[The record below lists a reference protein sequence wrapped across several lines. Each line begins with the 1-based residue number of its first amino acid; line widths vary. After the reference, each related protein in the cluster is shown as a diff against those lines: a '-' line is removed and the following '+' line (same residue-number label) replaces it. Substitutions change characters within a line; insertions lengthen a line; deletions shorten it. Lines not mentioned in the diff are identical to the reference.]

1 MDINKEQFFEKIPSI
16 KKIKQEIKS
25 NPNNWI
31 VIKKWNYKIF
41 NKYKIS
47 LFNEI
52 DVVFLNEIFPIIC
65 KEHIEQINNFV
76 DIKHIIE
83 DAAAD

>member
-1 MDINKEQFFEKIPSI
+1 M
-16 KKIKQEIKS
+16 
-25 NPNNWI
+25 
-31 VIKKWNYKIF
+31 
-41 NKYKIS
+41 S

-52 DVVFLNEIFPIIC
+52 DVFLINEIFPIIC
-65 KEHIEQINNFV
+65 KERINNFV